1 MILKIIVHYSSKL
14 KGFVR
19 LTIIKGWNA
28 NLKQQG
34 FFFKI
39 LGVLGFELII
49 NCKSAIPV
57 GNVAPH
63 STDF

>member
-1 MILKIIVHYSSKL
+1 MQTLNNRDFFSKIH
-14 KGFVR
+14 
-19 LTIIKGWNA
+19 
-28 NLKQQG
+28 
-34 FFFKI
+34 
-39 LGVLGFELII
+39 GVLGFELII